1 MKHSSLAS
9 ALLVVLL
16 AFVIVSCSKKDE
28 PEPSMGDQ
36 VAGTYTLTKLTLS
49 NGLTA
54 DVPFTNPAT
63 GITLSGKVEVKKIA
77 DDKVSAIVTQSDKDR
92 SEKVTETKFD
102 VGEVSLKKAASGEIE
117 AYVGTAK
124 IGGYTNSLL
133 TVNFVHP
140 SLGPITLTGKKN

>member
-1 MKHSSLAS
+1 MKHSSFAS
-9 ALLVVLL
+9 ALLVILS

-36 VAGTYTLTKLTLS
+36 AAGTYTLTKLTFS
-49 NGLTA
+49 GLTA
-54 DVPFTNPAT
+54 DVPFTNPVT

-77 DDKVSAIVTQSDKDR
+77 DDKVSAIVTQSDK
-92 SEKVTETKFD
+92 EQNGKITETKFD
-102 VGEVSLKKAASGEIE
+102 IGEVILKKAASGEIE

-124 IGGYTNSLL
+124 IGGYANSLL

-140 SLGPITLTGKKN
+140 SLGPITLIGKKN